1 MSYLEPY
8 ESLDWLSVSS
18 QSSTGLNAQLPGSE
32 NLLPEQNGY
41 QVDTTANLPKE
52 IKHHSTVD
60 DYWDI
65 PEEDD
70 WICFG
75 SIGLPASGGL
85 DDSYVGLGDFLP
97 ESPEITSFDLTSFS
111 QSQSLNHEAHSRKSL
126 DGDALKSK
134 NLSDVVVLGS
144 DLDFDVKLDDGH
156 QTGDVPE
163 DILDSGRLYDFDP
176 DPSWLLLPVPI
187 LPSLEE
193 VESVLS
199 ASPLSAVSDEETLL
213 PTGFETHSSGFC
225 FDSLPVPLQFSGSP
239 LENMLLSG
247 SPLDIFLAN
256 IGDDGSKET
265 ASSSVQASPNITWA
279 GDDES
284 ERALGLSGGFFDFD
298 GTSAV
303 GTSSDSLLSSE
314 AGDASLLSDVEEISS
329 SGSSCPIRSSP
340 VSARAGPYPTSG
352 GRPER
357 RVRKREQNKTAALKY
372 RQKKR
377 EEQGVFV
384 SECEQLEKRN
394 SDLKSRV
401 GELTREI
408 SYLKGLISE
417 IYSSQAE

>member
-1 MSYLEPY
+1 MEPY

-32 NLLPEQNGY
+32 NLLPVQNGY
-41 QVDTTANLPKE
+41 RVDTTANLPKE

-60 DYWDI
+60 DYWGI

-70 WICFG
+70 WMCFG
-75 SIGLPASGGL
+75 SIGLPASGGV
-85 DDSYVGLGDFLP
+85 DDSYVGLGDILP

-111 QSQSLNHEAHSRKSL
+111 QSQDHEAHCRKSL

-134 NLSDVVVLGS
+134 NFSDGVVLGS
-144 DLDFDVKLDDGH
+144 DLDFSVKLDGGH
-156 QTGDVPE
+156 QTGAVPE

-199 ASPLSAVSDEETLL
+199 ASPLSVVSDEEALL
-213 PTGFETHSSGFC
+213 PAAFETHSSEFC
-225 FDSLPVPLQFSGSP
+225 FDSLPVPLQFSGTP
-239 LENMLLSG
+239 LEDMLLSG
-247 SPLDIFLAN
+247 SPLDVFLAD
-256 IGDDGSKET
+256 IGDDGSVAT
-265 ASSSVQASPNITWA
+265 ACSSVQASPNITWA

-284 ERALGLSGGFFDFD
+284 GRALGLSGGFFDFD
-298 GTSAV
+298 GNSAA

-314 AGDASLLSDVEEISS
+314 PGDASLLSDVEETS
-329 SGSSCPIRSSP
+329 SGGSSRPIRSSP
-340 VSARAGPYPTSG
+340 VSARAEPYPTSA

-377 EEQGVFV
+377 EEQGIFV
-384 SECEQLEKRN
+384 SECDQLEKRN

-401 GELTREI
+401 EELTREI

>member
-1 MSYLEPY
+1 M
-8 ESLDWLSVSS
+8 
-18 QSSTGLNAQLPGSE
+18 
-32 NLLPEQNGY
+32 
-41 QVDTTANLPKE
+41 
-52 IKHHSTVD
+52 
-60 DYWDI
+60 
-65 PEEDD
+65 
-70 WICFG
+70 
-75 SIGLPASGGL
+75 
-85 DDSYVGLGDFLP
+85 GLGDFLP

-111 QSQSLNHEAHSRKSL
+111 QSQSLSHEAHSGKSL

-134 NLSDVVVLGS
+134 NLSDGVVLGS
-144 DLDFDVKLDDGH
+144 DLDFNVKLDGGR
-156 QTGDVPE
+156 QTGAVPE
-163 DILDSGRLYDFDP
+163 DILDSGRVYDFDP

-199 ASPLSAVSDEETLL
+199 ASPPLSVVSDEEALL
-213 PTGFETHSSGFC
+213 PTGFETHSSEFC
-225 FDSLPVPLQFSGSP
+225 FDSLPVPLQFSGAS

-247 SPLDIFLAN
+247 SPLDVFLAD
-256 IGDDGSKET
+256 IGDDGSKAT
-265 ASSSVQASPNITWA
+265 ACSSVRASPNITWA

-284 ERALGLSGGFFDFD
+284 GRVLGLSGGFFDFD
-298 GTSAV
+298 GTSALST
-303 GTSSDSLLSSE
+303 GSDSLFSSE
-314 AGDASLLSDVEEISS
+314 PGDASLLSDVEEISS
-329 SGSSCPIRSSP
+329 GGSSRPIRSSP
-340 VSARAGPYPTSG
+340 VSARAEPYPTSG

-401 GELTREI
+401 EELTREI